1 MAVTTL
7 PTSDL
12 RAGADTVSVDDVQ
25 TEAPIDIADLTQALA
40 AGSSLLVGQY
50 RVDLPTGRW
59 WWSDEI
65 YVMHGRR
72 PREIDPSVELM
83 RSRKH
88 PDDRG
93 RLTRTAT
100 AALRAGRPF
109 ACSHRIV
116 DKQGRARTVVVTGHG
131 RRGPDGKVA
140 QVAGYVMDV
149 SPVLREAL
157 DREASSAVARAF
169 VTEAALEQAKGAIMA
184 IRGVDDV
191 AALHVLAEAAS
202 AVGIPAH
209 VAGAQVMK
217 HLGKH
222 GGDAGSPAEALD
234 AALAAVRPVERPRGH
249 EAQLARRR
257 SR

>member
-7 PTSDL
+7 PILDARQDAETLS
-12 RAGADTVSVDDVQ
+12 DDVQ
-25 TEAPIDIADLTQALA
+25 TEAPIDLADLTPALA
-40 AGSSLLVGQY
+40 AGTSLLVGHY
-50 RVDLPTGRW
+50 LVDLPTGRW

-72 PREIDPSVELM
+72 PGEIDPSVELM

-93 RLTRTAT
+93 RLTRTAS
-100 AALRAGRPF
+100 AALRAGRSF

-131 RRGPDGKVA
+131 RRGPDGRVS
-140 QVAGYVMDV
+140 QVAGYVMDI

-169 VTEAALEQAKGAIMA
+169 VTEAAIEQAKGVIMA
-184 IRGVDDV
+184 VRGVDDV
-191 AALHVLAEAAS
+191 TAQHIVAEAAS
-202 AVGIPAH
+202 AVGVPAH

-217 HLGKH
+217 YLAKH
-222 GGDAGSPAEALD
+222 GAGAASAAALD
-234 AALAAVRPVERPRGH
+234 AALAAVHPVDRPRGH

-257 SR
+257 SH

>member
-1 MAVTTL
+1 MAITTL
-7 PTSDL
+7 PTSDV
-12 RAGADTVSVDDVQ
+12 RAGVDTVSVDDVQ
-25 TEAPIDIADLTQALA
+25 TEAPIDLADLTQALA
-40 AGSSLLVGQY
+40 AGTSLLVGQY
-50 RVDLPTGRW
+50 RVDLATGRW

-72 PREIDPSVELM
+72 PGEIDPSVELM

-131 RRGPDGKVA
+131 RRGADGKVA

-149 SPVLREAL
+149 SPVLRETL
-157 DREASSAVARAF
+157 EREASSAVARAF
-169 VTEAALEQAKGAIMA
+169 VTEAALEQAKGVVMA
-184 IRGVDDV
+184 VRGVDDV
-191 AALHVLAEAAS
+191 TAQHVLAEAAS

-209 VAGAQVMK
+209 VAGSQVMK
-217 HLGKH
+217 HLAKH
-222 GGDAGSPAEALD
+222 GATGASSAEALD
-234 AALAAVRPVERPRGH
+234 AALAAVHPVDRPRGH